1 MAENNCSEQTAPLD
15 AAAAAK
21 AAFGEVAGEPF
32 PKDIYAAPQ
41 LTWAV
46 IGCGVIANQ
55 MATSLALSGRHLRG
69 VANRTREKAEAFAER
84 YGVERVYDSV
94 EGLYQDP
101 SVDAIYITTPH
112 NTHIRYLRGAL
123 AAGKH
128 VLCEKAFTL
137 NAAQARE
144 VAALA
149 KEKGVYVAEAIW
161 TRYMPSRKL
170 INDCLASGVIGNVT
184 AMTAN
189 LCYPVSSRERCIR
202 PELAGGALL
211 DVGVYCLNF
220 ALMHFGDDIE
230 RMVSTVRMAHTGVD
244 AQESITLCYRDGRMA
259 VLTASIISRADSNGI
274 FYGDKGYILV
284 ENINNPQS
292 ISVYNLHNQLVEKIP
307 VPAQITGY
315 EYQIREAM
323 SRIRSGEIESTSMP
337 LHESIAVMERMDA
350 LRKDWGLVYPM
361 ER

>member
-1 MAENNCSEQTAPLD
+1 MNIG
-15 AAAAAK
+15 
-21 AAFGEVAGEPF
+21 FIGAG
-32 PKDIYAAPQ
+32 Q
-41 LTWAV
+41 
-46 IGCGVIANQ
+46 IANT
-55 MATSLALSGRHLRG
+55 MAYTMQRMEDVNLYA
-69 VANRTREKAEAFAER
+69 VAARDLDRAQAFAAQYGFEKA
-84 YGVERVYDSV
+84 YGSYVQM
-94 EGLYQDP
+94 LQDP
-101 SVDAIYITTPH
+101 NVELVYIATPH
-112 NTHIRYLRGAL
+112 SHHAEHMKLCIAH
-123 AAGKH
+123 GKH

-161 TRYMPSRKL
+161 TRYMPSRAM
-170 INDCLASGVIGNVT
+170 INEVLASGVIGNVT

-189 LCYPVSSRERCIR
+189 LCYPVASRERCIQ

-230 RMVSTVRMAHTGVD
+230 RMVSAVRMADTGVD
-244 AQESITLCYRDGRMA
+244 AQESITLCYRDGRIA

-274 FYGDKGYILV
+274 FYGDNGYILV

-292 ISVYNLHNQLVEKIP
+292 ISVYNLHNQLVEKIT
-307 VPAQITGY
+307 VPTQITGY

-323 SRIRSGEIESTSMP
+323 ARIRAGETESTSMP
-337 LHESIAVMERMDA
+337 LRESIAVMDRMDA